1 MSQQNKHKNNIS
13 ELQIDLSQ
21 HKFNLYQQFL
31 IIGINPKLMLKSTE
45 IDLRTIPEVC
55 LSPKVISKCPSDNLN
70 YLNIPD
76 NVIASHC
83 FPNGIKNLIIDY
95 NESNYETKINFQQNF
110 VFSLENQNVDDKTCS
125 LRANR
130 LYFSC
135 LLFYENIENYHE
147 CIADKKNK
155 QSLHKIIKDFIDI
168 KNKGILI
175 PKVICLSSFRPYF
188 EQSKEIL
195 ELLKKYVDNYMYN
208 KISKDNSNIY
218 PIEKIIEGLIYDLPA
233 LPRGKY
239 ILKLNKD
246 TFKTDCNDN
255 KNDKKTETCALDK
268 KNKKDKNDANEN
280 NNEIV
285 FYESAF
291 NKQPK
296 NIINYSIL
304 MKYFRIKE
312 IFEIIKYIILEE
324 PILFFCEDIH
334 VLTYIIEGLLSLI
347 YPFEY
352 QYPVISILP
361 EENYSF
367 ISLFKHFIFGI
378 NHKYADEIILK
389 KGISLDDKK
398 FIRIIKIE
406 KRFENIININ
416 EEDKFQGSVITSI
429 VSDITKPLI
438 KIEQDKMSVFTN
450 VGENKDNENDIE
462 KRKIMLPMH
471 YFEKCSK
478 RLEKNTAEKFKD
490 LAGKSKNKK
499 NIINEE
505 KEKENI
511 FNFEI
516 RKTFIYFFSCILLRY
531 QTFCKAYEKLVK
543 IIVMSDTNNS
553 YSYNYNCLETTTNSK
568 VDSFSKDER
577 NDSFMS
583 KRTNI
588 EEKRSLNKLRITDIF
603 RCKHFIEDTDTPKL
617 DRPFYKRFFETQI
630 FFKFIKKKIFPNS
643 TQDKLDILYFD
654 YKVNEKLARGSR
666 KLKIDTKFF
675 NEEIEKLGGEIT
687 INSLKKEPSE
697 KMYNFLHKSKNNCK
711 NAVNYFQKIIN
722 NNKNIKENEKEDNNN
737 ISIDNDNDCL
747 NDSIR
752 ESYLKNDNDN
762 DNDNDNNSD
771 SDNGF
776 CIISLHQAYE
786 DVGSDL
792 SSVNKK
798 LEGNNDVE
806 EEKKEIKEKNKK
818 LLFYYYVFPKLLN
831 DNKFFRE
838 NLIYEELES
847 KNIWIKNNSN
857 FNIKNCN
864 CLYNHFEKEAN
875 AFINKPII
883 QLNYQTYGYNINTK
897 WEKIYNYEECI
908 NTLWLL
914 YLAKTFESISHS
926 KKRYYFE
933 EILMFLNDKNNK
945 VDPDTILTLFTAINK
960 YGDRNMNQELF
971 LYLETKNYINFLC
984 LREKTKSENN
994 FVRYINSSSN
1004 NRNFYLEKN
1013 RGSFTGD
1020 NSTNKV
1026 PILDIDV
1033 FFTKEKK
1040 PITNKKLLDFYV
1052 YSYCCSSLD
1061 VIKEVD
1067 EKSNDE
1073 SSNLDKDKD
1082 KGNDNSNTNDNNICG
1097 QLLLF
1102 NIKDLFLNDI
1112 NKKYI
1117 ELECPKCKKTQKI
1130 TITCIF
1136 NDDYDN
1142 AYQINFN
1149 LLSPLALRREQWF
1162 KNSTNLNLS
1171 YISGEYTEEYLS
1183 AIFYFYEQ
1191 GLPCNFLIPKGKINR
1206 PIRQERATTYNNI
1219 DPIEDLY
1226 TSYFCHKKS
1235 FSILQTPRLTKREI
1249 NISERM
1255 NIFDFKKGGQKGI
1268 TGAKSPSPKKG
1279 SIKKRAS
1286 KFAQKLRSAELDIK
1300 QKVTFSGFK
1309 K

>member
-1 MSQQNKHKNNIS
+1 MK
-13 ELQIDLSQ
+13 
-21 HKFNLYQQFL
+21 
-31 IIGINPKLMLKSTE
+31 MTW
-45 IDLRTIPEVC
+45 
-55 LSPKVISKCPSDNLN
+55 
-70 YLNIPD
+70 
-76 NVIASHC
+76 
-83 FPNGIKNLIIDY
+83 
-95 NESNYETKINFQQNF
+95 
-110 VFSLENQNVDDKTCS
+110 
-125 LRANR
+125 
-130 LYFSC
+130 
-135 LLFYENIENYHE
+135 
-147 CIADKKNK
+147 KKK
-155 QSLHKIIKDFIDI
+155 
-168 KNKGILI
+168 
-175 PKVICLSSFRPYF
+175 
-188 EQSKEIL
+188 
-195 ELLKKYVDNYMYN
+195 
-208 KISKDNSNIY
+208 
-218 PIEKIIEGLIYDLPA
+218 
-233 LPRGKY
+233 
-239 ILKLNKD
+239 
-246 TFKTDCNDN
+246 
-255 KNDKKTETCALDK
+255 
-268 KNKKDKNDANEN
+268 
-280 NNEIV
+280 
-285 FYESAF
+285 
-291 NKQPK
+291 
-296 NIINYSIL
+296 
-304 MKYFRIKE
+304 
-312 IFEIIKYIILEE
+312 
-324 PILFFCEDIH
+324 
-334 VLTYIIEGLLSLI
+334 
-347 YPFEY
+347 
-352 QYPVISILP
+352 
-361 EENYSF
+361 
-367 ISLFKHFIFGI
+367 
-378 NHKYADEIILK
+378 
-389 KGISLDDKK
+389 
-398 FIRIIKIE
+398 
-406 KRFENIININ
+406 
-416 EEDKFQGSVITSI
+416 
-429 VSDITKPLI
+429 
-438 KIEQDKMSVFTN
+438 
-450 VGENKDNENDIE
+450 
-462 KRKIMLPMH
+462 KIMLPMH

-478 RLEKNTAEKFKD
+478 RLEKNTAEKFKE

-499 NIINEE
+499 NIANE
-505 KEKENI
+505 EKENI
-511 FNFEI
+511 FNIEI

-531 QTFCKAYEKLVK
+531 QTFCKTYEKLMK
-543 IIVMSDTNNS
+543 IIVMSDTSISNS
-553 YSYNYNCLETTTNSK
+553 YNNNCLETTSNSK
-568 VDSFSKDER
+568 IDSSSKDER

-654 YKVNEKLARGSR
+654 YKINEKLARGSR

-697 KMYNFLHKSKNNCK
+697 KMYNFLHKNKNNCK
-711 NAVNYFQKIIN
+711 NAVNYFQKIMN
-722 NNKNIKENEKEDNNN
+722 NNKHIKENEKEDKNN
-737 ISIDNDNDCL
+737 ISIDNDNNCL

-771 SDNGF
+771 SESGF
-776 CIISLHQAYE
+776 CIISLHQVYE
-786 DVGSDL
+786 DVGSEL
-792 SSVNKK
+792 SNATKK
-798 LEGNNDVE
+798 LEGNNDAE
-806 EEKKEIKEKNKK
+806 EEKNKK

-864 CLYNHFEKEAN
+864 CLYNQFEKEAN

-883 QLNYQTYGYNINTK
+883 QLNYQTYGYNINIK

-914 YLAKTFESISHS
+914 YLAKSFESISHS

-945 VDPDTILTLFTAINK
+945 VDPDVILTLFTAINK

-984 LREKTKSENN
+984 LREKTKSDNN

-1004 NRNFYLEKN
+1004 SKNFYLEKN

-1020 NSTNKV
+1020 DTSNKV

-1040 PITNKKLLDFYV
+1040 TSPKKKLFDFYV

-1061 VIKEVD
+1061 EIKVVD
-1067 EKSNDE
+1067 EKSKDE
-1073 SSNLDKDKD
+1073 SLNIDKDKEKD
-1082 KGNDNSNTNDNNICG
+1082 NDNTNDNNVCG
-1097 QLLLF
+1097 ELLLF

-1136 NDDYDN
+1136 NDDNDN

-1149 LLSPLALRREQWF
+1149 LLSPLALRREPWF

-1171 YISGEYTEEYLS
+1171 YISSEYTEDYLS

-1226 TSYFCHKKS
+1226 ASYFCHKKS

-1279 SIKKRAS
+1279 SLKKRTS

-1300 QKVTFSGFK
+1300 QKVTFSAFK